1 MRRLFILLAFVCSPI
16 SLAAGPV
23 IGISYPP
30 AGDDAARAFTVAALA
45 DLGVTHIRIGESW
58 ARRPLHATPKDFAP
72 LVRRIGALR
81 AGGLRILLTV
91 SSDGPDKACLRRSD
105 LACAIAPDAPFEAF
119 LAALLDAVGDE
130 LDAIQFANEWDNRF
144 PGSTAEFLALHARF
158 AKTVRRLR
166 PDLTLVLG
174 GVTGRAPY
182 SVAICEAGITPDL
195 GPEVDPAQ
203 ITNEFCTHE
212 AERNRAA
219 RDMVSAALARAD
231 YDVADLHLY
240 DAVNAWPG
248 AVDWVEART
257 AGRPV
262 WLTEF
267 GGPSPE
273 VEPTSP
279 EYQASRLALYLD
291 MVARLPVARAYYFK
305 LTDDPGS
312 YHSLSGLYDRRGRPK
327 PALEVFRAALE

>member
-1 MRRLFILLAFVCSPI
+1 MRRLFLLLAFLFAPI
-16 SLAAGPV
+16 SLTAGPI
-23 IGISYPP
+23 IGIAYPP

-45 DLGVTHIRIGESW
+45 DLGVRHVRIGETW
-58 ARRPLHATPKDFAP
+58 ARRPLHATPEDFAP

-81 AGGLRILLTV
+81 AGGLRVLLTV
-91 SSDGPDKACLRRSD
+91 SSDGPDAACLRRSD
-105 LACAIAPDAPFEAF
+105 HACAIAPDAPFEAF
-119 LAALLDAVGDE
+119 VESLLTAVGDD

-144 PGSTAEFLALHARF
+144 PGSSAEFLTLHARF
-158 AKTVRRLR
+158 ATTVRRLR

-182 SVAICEAGITPDL
+182 SVAICEAGIAPDL
-195 GPEVDPAQ
+195 GPEVETAG
-203 ITNEFCTHE
+203 ITKELCSRD
-212 AERNRAA
+212 AARNRTA
-219 RDMVSAALARAD
+219 RDMVSAALAQAD

-240 DAVNAWPG
+240 DAVNAWPF
-248 AVDWVEART
+248 AVDWIRARS

-267 GGPSPE
+267 GGPNPE
-273 VEPTSP
+273 VEPASP

-312 YHSLSGLYDRRGRPK
+312 YHSRSGLYDRQGRPK
-327 PALEVFRAALE
+327 PSLAVFRAALK